1 MKNRFQ
7 NRFIALPAF
16 SFHLVNVTD
25 ADFFVWSI
33 MEIMEINAN
42 LPKNII
48 ENAAKAANN

>member
-7 NRFIALPAF
+7 NRFIALPAL
-16 SFHLVNVTD
+16 SFHLVNVT

-48 ENAAKAANN
+48 NAAKAANN